1 MEYVMLFLMGLND
14 TYAQV
19 RGQLLLMD
27 SILFTNKVFLLISQ
41 KEHKRNININT
52 SNSATEESMVFYA
65 KTDPKK
71 DSLG

>member
-1 MEYVMLFLMGLND
+1 MLFLMGLND

-41 KEHKRNININT
+41 KEHKRNININHN
-52 SNSATEESMVFYA
+52 NSATEESMVFYA
-65 KTDPKK
+65 KIDPKK